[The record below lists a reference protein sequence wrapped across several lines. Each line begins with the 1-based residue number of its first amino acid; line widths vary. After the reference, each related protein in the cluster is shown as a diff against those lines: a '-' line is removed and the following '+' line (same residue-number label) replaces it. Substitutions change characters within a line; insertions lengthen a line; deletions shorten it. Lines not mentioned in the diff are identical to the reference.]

1 MTGWDDRVPL
11 LKRLK
16 YRIFTTVSLA
26 LEVITETVVMTLILG
41 ETVGRKF
48 IIRARMSFLSR
59 LKLSV
64 SKFNIIHNV
73 SHNVYSYPSLQ
84 NAKPSFSYVRLVNRI
99 HTSLF
104 PHSPSS
110 ESSSGNG
117 NRSSTGS
124 IIRFT
129 GPHKDAHPNFL
140 KQPSI
145 LLMLAVNTQ

>member
-48 IIRARMSFLSR
+48 IIRARVSFLSR

-64 SKFNIIHNV
+64 TRSKFNIIHNV

-99 HTSLF
+99 HTSPF

-129 GPHKDAHPNFL
+129 AKGSDRTKMHTLIF
-140 KQPSI
+140 
-145 LLMLAVNTQ
+145 

>member
-48 IIRARMSFLSR
+48 IIRARVSFLSR

-99 HTSLF
+99 HTSPF

-129 GPHKDAHPNFL
+129 AEGSDRTKMHTLIF
-140 KQPSI
+140 
-145 LLMLAVNTQ
+145 